1 LKQCATSCCGGSG
14 RGRLFSG
21 GCLLPGTAPLL
32 HQQGFEAVGGTA
44 ESFAAF
50 LRTELVKWGKLIKQA
65 NIRPE

>member
-1 LKQCATSCCGGSG
+1 
-14 RGRLFSG
+14 
-21 GCLLPGTAPLL
+21 LLPGTAPLL